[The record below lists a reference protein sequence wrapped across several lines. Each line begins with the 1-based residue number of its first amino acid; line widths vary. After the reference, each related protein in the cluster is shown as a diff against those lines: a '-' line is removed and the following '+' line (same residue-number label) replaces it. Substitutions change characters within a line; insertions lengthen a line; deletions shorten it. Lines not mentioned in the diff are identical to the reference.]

1 MPWTENDVR
10 WVAAR
15 LLPDLHDIYQDA
27 ARKGRTAR
35 QLRAVRAEIYHY
47 YQRSYYMD
55 RITEKLKK
63 ASGVAQRAA
72 LKIESEADRLIA
84 REDELASKTASA
96 FAPHH
101 AVLDSRNRELDQLE
115 TSLQILSNVDPLAGS
130 GDVGASASAPSP
142 TVNPSPR

>member
-1 MPWTENDVR
+1 VPWTENDVR

-15 LLPDLHDIYQDA
+15 LLPDLYDIYQDSA
-27 ARKGRTAR
+27 QAGRTTR
-35 QLRAVRAEIYHY
+35 QLKGLRAEIYDY
-47 YQRSYYMD
+47 YRRSYHMD
-55 RITEKLKK
+55 RITEKLKR

-84 REDELASKTASA
+84 REDELAAKTANA

-101 AVLDSRNRELDQLE
+101 AVLDGRNRELDQLE